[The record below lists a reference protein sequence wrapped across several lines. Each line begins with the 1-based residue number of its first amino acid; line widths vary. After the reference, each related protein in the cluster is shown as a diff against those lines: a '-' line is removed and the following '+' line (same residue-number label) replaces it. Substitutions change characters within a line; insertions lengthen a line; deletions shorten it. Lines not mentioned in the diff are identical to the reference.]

1 MDKKYYT
8 NFETFFIKISIEAL
22 LQLLYPQKRVK
33 MTFNTPNNNFGNF
46 EHNICCEF
54 RARELFT

>member
-22 LQLLYPQKRVK
+22 LQLLYPQNGVK
-33 MTFNTPNNNFGNF
+33 MTLNVPKKNFGNF
-46 EHNICCEF
+46 EHSICCEF
-54 RARELFT
+54 RARELFA